1 MLADTLKGVHLTR
14 LALTDFRSYVSVDV
28 PLAPGVTIFSGPNG
42 EGKTNLVEAVGYVA
56 TLTSHRSAQDAPL
69 IRAGAEQAII
79 RAAISTTPSDA
90 LVEIELNA
98 GRANRVRLN
107 RAPLTRPR
115 DVLGVLRTVLF
126 APEDLALVKGD
137 PGERRRFLDDLLVA
151 MAPRYAAVRAD
162 YERVLKQRTALLKSA
177 GPKGGLGR
185 VKGVQQSREA
195 VTATLDVWDAHLAR
209 TGAELLVAREHLVQ
223 ALRPHVE
230 RAYLAVAGDGR
241 GPAEISYRRSFEAP
255 DEITASGRPAGP
267 TDGGPG
273 VRPDVIHTERPA
285 EVTRGDPAAPPGVS
299 HGERPSRPAT
309 DGSAAASPGV
319 IHRERPNMTHG
330 ERVRAAE
337 KSLRGALLEVR
348 SSELDRGVC
357 LAGPHRD
364 ELELSIRA
372 LPARGYASHGE
383 SWSLALALRL
393 ASFDLLRAGREDPVL
408 ILDDVFAELD
418 AGRRERLAALVATAE
433 QVLVTAAVPAD
444 VPEILTG
451 ARFTVTAGALT
462 PVTDALSADA
472 LPASTATNPAVD
484 ADVPAGTTADA
495 P

>member
-1 MLADTLKGVHLTR
+1 VHLTR
-14 LALTDFRSYVSVDV
+14 LALTDFRSYTGVDV
-28 PLAPGVTIFSGPNG
+28 LLAPGVTIFSGQNG
-42 EGKTNLVEAVGYVA
+42 EGKTNLVEAVGYAA
-56 TLTSHRSAQDAPL
+56 TLASHRAAQDAPL
-69 IRAGAEQAII
+69 IRKGADQAII
-79 RAAISTTPSDA
+79 RTAISTAANDA

-107 RAPLTRPR
+107 RTPLSRPR

-137 PGERRRFLDDLLVA
+137 PGDRRRFLDDLLVA

-162 YERVLKQRTALLKSA
+162 YDRVLKQRTALLKSA
-177 GPKGGLGR
+177 GPKGGP
-185 VKGVQQSREA
+185 KGNRESREA

-209 TGAELLVAREHLVQ
+209 TGAELLVAREHLVT

-230 RAYLAVAGDGR
+230 KSYAAVAGDGR
-241 GPAEISYRRSFEAP
+241 GPAAIEYKRSFESQPP
-255 DEITASGRPAGP
+255 DQATTGQAAKDEAG
-267 TDGGPG
+267 T
-273 VRPDVIHTERPA
+273 
-285 EVTRGDPAAPPGVS
+285 
-299 HGERPSRPAT
+299 
-309 DGSAAASPGV
+309 
-319 IHRERPNMTHG
+319 THG

-337 KSLRGALLEVR
+337 QALREALLEVR
-348 SSELDRGVC
+348 ASELDRGVC

-364 ELELSIRA
+364 ELELSVRG

-418 AGRRERLAALVATAE
+418 AGRRERLAALVAEAE
-433 QVLVTAAVPAD
+433 QVLVTAAVPED
-444 VPEILTG
+444 IPEILKG
-451 ARFTVTAGALT
+451 AHFKVSGGTLTEVPCAASEENESGPTSPATEDEPGAAGAVPGLR
-462 PVTDALSADA
+462 PGEGVMGEG
-472 LPASTATNPAVD
+472 LPRAWGGHRGGHPPGGNN
-484 ADVPAGTTADA
+484 A